1 MFRNILDITFSP
13 FNILTIAYE
22 SRVLIMHYGIVLTA
36 EMMAVRAGC
45 PSIDSAPAALCVG
58 CTCSLYLCFL
68 SASHLPY
75 LLWLLTEPLSICQ
88 FSASSLDQ
96 EMR

>member
-36 EMMAVRAGC
+36 EMMAVKSRVPQHRLCASC
-45 PSIDSAPAALCVG
+45 SVCWLHLFFIFMLPFCLTFALPIV
-58 CTCSLYLCFL
+58 
-68 SASHLPY
+68 ASY
-75 LLWLLTEPLSICQ
+75 
-88 FSASSLDQ
+88 
-96 EMR
+96 